1 MRAVGEADALLI
13 GNQGYSTKI
22 GALKN
27 PHADIALVGAALR
40 SLDFK
45 VTEIKDA
52 DYKAVDTAIKRHIQ
66 AVRRSPRKPSRP
78 QSLAEHPSIVFRR
91 RGPLR
96 APQQVRFR
104 GRRVQALASRYSSGP
119 SRNPGL
125 EAHQFGAT

>member
-45 VTEIKDA
+45 VTEIR
-52 DYKAVDTAIKRHIQ
+52 TRTT
-66 AVRRSPRKPSRP
+66 KPSTP
-78 QSLAEHPSIVFRR
+78 QSSATSKPFAGARGNQVVLNRWRNTRPSCFDGEALFEHRNKFGFEGVVSKH
-91 RGPLR
+91 
-96 APQQVRFR
+96 
-104 GRRVQALASRYSSGP
+104 LASRYSSGP